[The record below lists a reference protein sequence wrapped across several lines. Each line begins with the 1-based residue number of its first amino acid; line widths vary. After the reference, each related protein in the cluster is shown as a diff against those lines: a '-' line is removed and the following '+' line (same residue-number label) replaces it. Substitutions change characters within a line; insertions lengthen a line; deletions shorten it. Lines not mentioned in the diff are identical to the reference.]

1 MVDCGSNSN
10 EAIDY
15 LNKHNVKSIIID
27 HHEINKPYPES
38 NVMVRN
44 DRQRC
49 KKIIYTTKYD
59 QWGWFTRRTIQP
71 LRSCWKHNN
80 NRRHHHHP
88 TVNPQLKIIIK

>member
-1 MVDCGSNSN
+1 MKSLLFAAA
-10 EAIDY
+10 AILIATPAIAHPRSPRGNY
-15 LNKHNVKSIIID
+15 KYH
-27 HHEINKPYPES
+27 YPES